1 MSTTSAPYGFRPV
14 WHPSGIIRPLAL
26 QNGITSG
33 YGTALYTG
41 QPIILDT
48 NGTFTIG
55 TVTNDLFG
63 IFAGVQYTPT
73 GGRPTY
79 SPYWPASATFD
90 SSEEMVCY
98 YYNDPGLVYSVQADG
113 SLAATSVGAQS
124 DFTNTTANGSG
135 YSQCTLA
142 SAVETAGQQGQFRI
156 IQLANYPNN
165 AWGDTYTQVFV
176 QIAQLQYIANKV
188 SI

>member
-1 MSTTSAPYGFRPV
+1 MSTVSNPYGFRPIF
-14 WHPSGIIRPLAL
+14 HPSGIIRPFAL
-26 QNGITSG
+26 KNGITSG

-41 QPIILDT
+41 QPVILDT
-48 NGTFTIG
+48 NGTLTVG

-79 SPYWPASATFD
+79 SPSWPAAATFD
-90 SSEEMVCY
+90 SSEDMICY
-98 YYNDPGLVYSVQADG
+98 YYNDPQLLYAVQADG
-113 SLAATSVGAQS
+113 SLAATSVGSQC

-135 YSQCTLA
+135 YSQCTL
-142 SAVETAGQQGQFRI
+142 SATPETAGQQGQFRVI
-156 IQLANYPNN
+156 ELFSAPNN
-165 AWGDTYTQVFV
+165 DWGDTYTQVVV
-176 QIAQLQYIANKV
+176 QIAQLQYVANKV